1 MSEYILLMYN
11 DAQDNSIV
19 NDPDNW
25 SKYLDALYAS
35 GQFAEMSA
43 IGGGL
48 CCKKNQADLGAH
60 DRQQDQQQQQI
71 VGSIRIRAT
80 NPLAAKQWLVGN
92 PVYEA
97 GGTVEIRALLR
108 D

>member
-11 DAQDNSIV
+11 DAQDHSIV
-19 NDPDNW
+19 NDAENW
-25 SKYLDALYAS
+25 SRYLDALYAS
-35 GQFAEMSA
+35 GQFAEISA

-48 CCKKNQADLGAH
+48 CCKKDEADLGAN
-60 DRQQDQQQQQI
+60 DKQQDQQQI
-71 VGSIRIRAT
+71 VGSIRIRAE

>member
-11 DAQDNSIV
+11 DAQDQSLV
-19 NDPDNW
+19 NDPESW
-25 SKYLDALYAS
+25 SKYLSALHGS
-35 GQFAEMSA
+35 GQFAEVSA

-48 CCKKNQADLGAH
+48 CCKKDQADLGAE
-60 DRQQDQQQQQI
+60 DKQQI
-71 VGSIRIRAT
+71 VGSIRIRAET
-80 NPLAAKQWLVGN
+80 PLAAKQWLVGN

>member
-1 MSEYILLMYN
+1 MGEYILLMYN
-11 DAQDNSIV
+11 DAPDQSKV
-19 NDPDNW
+19 NNPDNW
-25 SKYLDALYAS
+25 EKYVSALHAG
-35 GQFAEMSA
+35 GQFTEVSA

-48 CCKKNQADLGAH
+48 RCKKHAEDQTIADKKV
-60 DRQQDQQQQQI
+60 
-71 VGSIRIRAT
+71 VGSIRIRAES
-80 NPLAAKQWLVGN
+80 PQAAKYWLVGN